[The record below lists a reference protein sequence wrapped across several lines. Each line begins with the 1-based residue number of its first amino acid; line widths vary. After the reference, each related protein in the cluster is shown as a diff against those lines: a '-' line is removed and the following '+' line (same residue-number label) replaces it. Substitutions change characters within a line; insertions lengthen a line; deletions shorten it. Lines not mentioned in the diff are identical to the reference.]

1 MFPLIFLSSPSH
13 RFHCATVV
21 SFVAVSRAL
30 RVRLNAHS
38 HEKHVYT
45 IKKKE
50 RKKEERKET
59 TKALSYANEKS
70 IGILPPFFLFRHFRG
85 VGCRPL
91 SNDEEE
97 ERAAR
102 FKGDGR

>member
-1 MFPLIFLSSPSH
+1 M
-13 RFHCATVV
+13 
-21 SFVAVSRAL
+21 
-30 RVRLNAHS
+30 
-38 HEKHVYT
+38 YD
-45 IKKKE
+45 KKKRE
-50 RKKEERKET
+50 KKGGKKRNDE
-59 TKALSYANEKS
+59 ALSYANEKP